1 MGVTAQNLEV
11 NAGGNVKLDAVESN
25 GNESGNEVAR
35 MTVNT
40 GGSVALAVDNVAGG
54 TTLTLNEAAG
64 GAVNGTLSLL
74 GANTDL
80 VITNAVTAADSAS
93 VHAASITGTSL
104 AAGGMLSMSTS
115 SYDAGNTA
123 GITFGNLSGATV
135 GLLTSSG
142 AISVGTLTSAST
154 LTVLRKGTDTNASVT
169 IGSAE
174 SGTHSTF
181 FNARGDV
188 DAAVHA
194 EGLIYVFLGSE
205 GAATKGSMV
214 SDLNRV
220 AVVSNAA
227 ALANYLPDVYSPT
240 SNRQVAG
247 LQVFDFRSVVGS
259 LDSAK
264 ADGIT
269 RFRSEVVNTD
279 EDRAEDSAD
288 YCGVN
293 PDECVTLRWV
303 PGIESSLSDI
313 KIDLSMN
320 N

>member
-1 MGVTAQNLEV
+1 
-11 NAGGNVKLDAVESN
+11 
-25 GNESGNEVAR
+25 
-35 MTVNT
+35 
-40 GGSVALAVDNVAGG
+40 VALAVENSVGA
-54 TTLTLNEAAG
+54 TTLTVNEGTG
-64 GAVNGTLSLL
+64 GAVNGSLTVL
-74 GANTDL
+74 GTNTDL
-80 VITNAVTAADSAS
+80 VITNAVTVADSAS

-104 AAGGMLSMSTS
+104 AAGAMLTMSTS

-123 GITFGNLSGATV
+123 GITFDNLSGGTV
-135 GLLTSSG
+135 GLLTSTG
-142 AISVGTLTSAST
+142 GISVGTLSSDTT
-154 LTVLRKGTDTNASVT
+154 LTVLRKGTDANAAVT

-194 EGLIYVFLGSE
+194 EGQIYVFLGSE
-205 GAATKGSMV
+205 GTATKESMV
-214 SDLNRV
+214 SDVSRV
-220 AVVSNAA
+220 AVVNNAA
-227 ALANYLPDVYSPT
+227 ALANYLPDVYSPS
-240 SNRQVAG
+240 SNQQVAG
-247 LQVFDFRSVVGS
+247 LQVFDFSSVVGS

-269 RFRSEVVNTD
+269 RFRSEVVNTA
-279 EDRAEDSAD
+279 EDRAEDSVD

-303 PGIESSLSDI
+303 PEIESSLSDI